1 MKTAISRIFSLFICA
16 LLSVSLFTQNVSAV
30 EVEPHEKNNAIVLH
44 SEEPDSTISKET
56 HNENLAQT
64 PKDYSRNIR
73 SYEPNGAGDGF

>member
-1 MKTAISRIFSLFICA
+1 MKKVINRIITIFICA
-16 LLSVSLFTQNVSAV
+16 FLSVSLLSLRVCAA

-64 PKDYSRNIR
+64 PKDYSGNIR